1 MGVAEPVNLRKPIWN
16 LGLILLTAT
25 AVHSLQVLHTVAA
38 DAPVSA
44 VPAARVRIQDAWQQI
59 YQKLPNLPLENQYV
73 NRETGKA
80 DPNNTLVSRLIRY
93 HYYIKGRPVN
103 YRLDWKMTLAD
114 YLGINEP
121 IEPTTYPGADNLR
134 NNPFERDRT
143 TIAKLDRQQ
152 RDALVQALVDIFN
165 PSMRTSAPASAK
177 PVPTLRPRSG
187 GAELLK

>member
-1 MGVAEPVNLRKPIWN
+1 VGVAEPVNLRKPIWN

-25 AVHSLQVLHTVAA
+25 AVHSLQALPTVAA
-38 DAPVSA
+38 DTPVSA
-44 VPAARVRIQDAWQQI
+44 APAARVRIQDVWQQI

-73 NRETGKA
+73 NREIGKV

-134 NNPFERDRT
+134 NNPYDRDRSV
-143 TIAKLDRQQ
+143 IAKLDRKQ

-165 PSMRTSAPASAK
+165 PSTRASAPAPSK
-177 PVPTLRPRSG
+177 PVPALRPRSG